1 MLEFS
6 AETLRLP
13 WGLEMLNLKS
23 LKTHVSFSSVADEN
37 DPFAANFMEPLRC
50 GMSNLSVGVNSWR
63 VWACALG

>member
-23 LKTHVSFSSVADEN
+23 VNAQVLFSKFADEK
-37 DPFAANFMEPLRC
+37 EPLRC